1 MTDHVAS
8 IAGDGIPATRPSPSS
23 EPLAFPD
30 SGGGRSLAAPPLTP
44 RT

>member
-8 IAGDGIPATRPSPSS
+8 IAGDGVPAPRLSPSS

-30 SGGGRSLAAPPLTP
+30 SGGGLSLAAPL
-44 RT
+44 